1 MIILSGYL
9 LLCRRAVFETG
20 AREAREALA
29 VNIVPHQT
37 TAAETL
43 SSEASLPRGHRP
55 WATG

>member
-43 SSEASLPRGHRP
+43 YRGFASSR
-55 WATG
+55 T